1 MVSSFVFIVF
11 HAIYCNTLI
20 FYILSQV
27 KFFGGYWRAK
37 NLCITLAGN
46 QTDFSSDM
54 DAKHENSIFSRSG
67 MPTRKLPRIA
77 AACLPRPV
85 KKAEN
90 TRQSL
95 AMCDICVN
103 THTHTHSIDI

>member
-1 MVSSFVFIVF
+1 
-11 HAIYCNTLI
+11 
-20 FYILSQV
+20 
-27 KFFGGYWRAK
+27 
-37 NLCITLAGN
+37 
-46 QTDFSSDM
+46 M

-103 THTHTHSIDI
+103 THSIDI